1 MAGGKEGVAMPTD
14 ISVANDGNKSDE
26 EIVTNDALIYEFL
39 TRHRLNLPLLIID
52 YYPPIFRD
60 ESVPLQPLPL

>member
-1 MAGGKEGVAMPTD
+1 MAGGKEEAAMPTD

-39 TRHRLNLPLLIID
+39 TRH
-52 YYPPIFRD
+52 
-60 ESVPLQPLPL
+60 